1 MAALPPQPIGQ
12 SQSYLAILDRVSDS
26 AVLERPVLVV
36 GERGTG
42 KELIA
47 KRLHFLSPRWEKV
60 FITVNCAAFT
70 DEKLD
75 EELFGESFLD
85 GREDT
90 NGKFY
95 HADEGTIFLDNIDA
109 VSPRLQEKLMGAVE
123 YGRYEASGEH
133 AEQEVNVRVITATAV
148 DLPSAVSRGEFRAD
162 LLARLA
168 FEVLTLPPL
177 RARRDDI
184 LPLADHFGKKIA
196 AELGADRFPGFT
208 AEASEALLSK
218 TWPGNVRELKTIVE
232 RNTARAWLA
241 DESLS
246 DPIGGG
252 PTGPL
257 EFDPFASP
265 YRLRDKPMPS
275 QSAPLE
281 YTEMPLPQSKTA
293 PMPSYGLPP
302 LTPSVT
308 PPNSSESET
317 GFQDRVMAFER
328 KLIDEAMRVSEN
340 HQGKAAERLGLTY
353 HQFRGLMRKHGLK
366 K

>member
-12 SQSYLAILDRVSDS
+12 SQAYLAILDRVSDS
-26 AVLERPVLVV
+26 AVLERPVLIV

-70 DEKLD
+70 DERLD
-75 EELFGESFLD
+75 EEFFGQSFLD

-95 HADEGTIFLDNIDA
+95 HADEGTIFLDNVDQM
-109 VSPRLQEKLMGAVE
+109 SPRLQEKLMGAIE

-133 AEQEVNVRVITATAV
+133 AEQEVDVRVIAASAK
-148 DLPSAVSRGEFRAD
+148 DLPAAVARGEFRAD
-162 LLARLA
+162 LLDRLA
-168 FEVLTLPPL
+168 FEVMTLPPL
-177 RARRDDI
+177 RARTDDI
-184 LPLADHFGKKIA
+184 LPLADHFGRKIA

-208 AEASEALLSK
+208 AEASESLLERR
-218 TWPGNVRELKTIVE
+218 WVGNVRELKTVVE
-232 RNTARAWLA
+232 RNTAQAWLA
-241 DESLS
+241 DETLAN
-246 DPIGGG
+246 PIGGG
-252 PTGPL
+252 VAGPL
-257 EFDPFASP
+257 QFDPFESP
-265 YRLRDKPMPS
+265 HRLRD
-275 QSAPLE
+275 QR
-281 YTEMPLPQSKTA
+281 PLPPPQARPSLTRPSGAA
-293 PMPSYGLPP
+293 PMPSYTLPP
-302 LTPSVT
+302 IEDKTPQAIE
-308 PPNSSESET
+308 PQN
-317 GFQDRVMAFER
+317 FQDRVLIFER
-328 KLIDEAMRVSEN
+328 KLIDEALHVSEK

>member
-12 SQSYLAILDRVSDS
+12 SQAYLAILDRVSDS
-26 AVLERPVLVV
+26 AVLERPVLLV

-47 KRLHFLSPRWEKV
+47 KRLHFLSPRWERV

-70 DEKLD
+70 DERLD

-95 HADEGTIFLDNIDA
+95 HADGGTIFLDNIDA

-133 AEQEVNVRVITATAV
+133 AEQEVDVRVISASAI
-148 DLPSAVSRGEFRAD
+148 DLPAAVERGTFRED
-162 LLARLA
+162 LLDRLA

-184 LPLADHFGKKIA
+184 LPLSDHFGRKMA
-196 AELGADRFPGFT
+196 AELGADSFPGFT
-208 AEASEALLSK
+208 AEASEALLARPWK
-218 TWPGNVRELKTIVE
+218 GNVRELKAVIE

-241 DESLS
+241 DETLS
-246 DPIGGG
+246 NPIGAG
-252 PTGPL
+252 PSGPL
-257 EFDPFASP
+257 QFDPFADP
-265 YRLRDKPMPS
+265 HRLRDTR
-275 QSAPLE
+275 PLE
-281 YTEMPLPQSKTA
+281 TKSAQPHPAEPIGHDMPLREE
-293 PMPSYGLPP
+293 P
-302 LTPSVT
+302 LSQQATS
-308 PPNSSESET
+308 
-317 GFQDRVMAFER
+317 GFQDRVLAFER
-328 KLIDEAMRVSEN
+328 KLIDEALRLSGN
-340 HQGKAAERLGLTY
+340 HQGQAAEHLELTY
-353 HQFRGLMRKHGLK
+353 HQFRGLLRKHGMK

>member
-12 SQSYLAILDRVSDS
+12 SQAYLAILDRVSDS
-26 AVLERPVLVV
+26 AVLERPVLLV

-47 KRLHFLSPRWEKV
+47 KRLHFLSPRWERI

-70 DEKLD
+70 DERLD

-95 HADEGTIFLDNIDA
+95 HADGGTIFLDNIDA

-133 AEQEVNVRVITATAV
+133 AEQEVDVRVISASAV
-148 DLPSAVSRGEFRAD
+148 DLPAAVQRGTFRED
-162 LLARLA
+162 LLDRLA

-184 LPLADHFGKKIA
+184 LPLSDHFGRKMA
-196 AELGADRFPGFT
+196 AELGADSFPGFT
-208 AEASEALLSK
+208 AEASEALLARLW
-218 TWPGNVRELKTIVE
+218 TGNVRELKAVIE

-241 DESLS
+241 DETLS
-246 DPIGGG
+246 SPIGAG

-257 EFDPFASP
+257 QFDPFADP
-265 YRLRDKPMPS
+265 YRLRDTR
-275 QSAPLE
+275 PLE
-281 YTEMPLPQSKTA
+281 TKSAQPHTAEHLGHDTPQLEE
-293 PMPSYGLPP
+293 PRPSP
-302 LTPSVT
+302 
-308 PPNSSESET
+308 ET
-317 GFQDRVMAFER
+317 FGFQDRVLAFER
-328 KLIDEAMRVSEN
+328 KLINEALRLSEN
-340 HQGKAAERLGLTY
+340 HQGKAAEHLKLSY
-353 HQFRGLMRKHGLK
+353 HQFRGLLRKHGMK

>member
-26 AVLERPVLVV
+26 AVLERPVLIV

-60 FITVNCAAFT
+60 FLTVNCAAFT
-70 DEKLD
+70 DERLD
-75 EELFGESFLD
+75 EEFFGQSFLD
-85 GREDT
+85 GRDDT

-95 HADEGTIFLDNIDA
+95 HADEGTIFLDNVDS
-109 VSPRLQEKLMGAVE
+109 VSPRLQEKLMGAIE

-133 AEQEVNVRVITATAV
+133 AEQEVDVRVIAASAV
-148 DLPSAVSRGEFRAD
+148 DLPAAVARGDFRAD
-162 LLARLA
+162 LLDRLA
-168 FEVLTLPPL
+168 FEVMTLPPL

-208 AEASEALLSK
+208 AEASEQLLDRN
-218 TWPGNVRELKTIVE
+218 WVGNVRELKTIVE
-232 RNTARAWLA
+232 RNTAQAWLA
-241 DESLS
+241 DETLK

-252 PTGPL
+252 PAGPL
-257 EFDPFASP
+257 QFDPFESP
-265 YRLRDKPMPS
+265 HRLRERRPQEMPSAPKSSLPQTNTPMP
-275 QSAPLE
+275 A
-281 YTEMPLPQSKTA
+281 YT
-293 PMPSYGLPP
+293 LPP
-302 LTPSVT
+302 LEKNAPHQVE
-308 PPNSSESET
+308 PLD
-317 GFQDRVMAFER
+317 FQNRVLTFER
-328 KLIDEAMRVSEN
+328 KLIDEALHVSGN
-340 HQGKAAERLGLTY
+340 HQGKAAEHLGLSY

>member
-26 AVLERPVLVV
+26 AILERPVLLV
-36 GERGTG
+36 GEHGTG

-60 FITVNCAAFT
+60 FLTVNCAAFT
-70 DEKLD
+70 DERLD
-75 EELFGESFLD
+75 EELFGQSFLD

-109 VSPRLQEKLMGAVE
+109 TSPRLQEKLMGAVE

-133 AEQEVNVRVITATAV
+133 AEQEVDVRVITASSV
-148 DLPSAVSRGEFRAD
+148 DLPTAVERGEFRGD
-162 LLARLA
+162 LLYRLA

-184 LPLADHFGKKIA
+184 LPLADHFGRKIS
-196 AELGADRFPGFT
+196 AELGADSFPGFT
-208 AEASEALLSK
+208 AEASEALLAREW
-218 TWPGNVRELKTIVE
+218 TGNVRELKTVVE
-232 RNTARAWLA
+232 RNTAKAWLA
-241 DESLS
+241 DETLS
-246 DPIGGG
+246 NPIGSGLA
-252 PTGPL
+252 GPL

-265 YRLRDKPMPS
+265 HRLTDTGPVPVASIHHRL
-275 QSAPLE
+275 AN
-281 YTEMPLPQSKTA
+281 PLPAYT
-293 PMPSYGLPP
+293 PPP
-302 LTPSVT
+302 LDDKEPIEPQV
-308 PPNSSESET
+308 
-317 GFQDRVMAFER
+317 GFQDRVLAFER
-328 KLIDEAMRVSEN
+328 NLIDEAMRAADN
-340 HQGKAAERLGLTY
+340 HQGKAAERLDLTY

>member
-12 SQSYLAILDRVSDS
+12 SQAYLAILDRVSDS
-26 AVLERPVLVV
+26 AVLERPVLLV

-70 DEKLD
+70 DERLD

-95 HADEGTIFLDNIDA
+95 HADGGTIFLDNIDT

-133 AEQEVNVRVITATAV
+133 AEQEVDVRVISASAI
-148 DLPSAVSRGEFRAD
+148 DLPAAVERGAFRED
-162 LLARLA
+162 LLDRLA

-177 RARRDDI
+177 RARHDDI
-184 LPLADHFGKKIA
+184 LPLSDHFGRKMA
-196 AELGADRFPGFT
+196 AELGADTFPGFT
-208 AEASEALLSK
+208 AEASEALLARPW
-218 TWPGNVRELKTIVE
+218 TGNVRELKAVIE

-241 DESLS
+241 DETLS
-246 DPIGGG
+246 DPIGAG
-252 PTGPL
+252 PAGPL
-257 EFDPFASP
+257 QFDPFADP
-265 YRLRDKPMPS
+265 HRLRDAPPLKVKPAQQNLAPTGHDVS
-275 QSAPLE
+275 PLE
-281 YTEMPLPQSKTA
+281 KTI
-293 PMPSYGLPP
+293 SLQ
-302 LTPSVT
+302 
-308 PPNSSESET
+308 ET
-317 GFQDRVMAFER
+317 SGFQDRVLAFER
-328 KLIDEAMRVSEN
+328 KLIDEALRLSDN
-340 HQGKAAERLGLTY
+340 HQGQAAKHLALTY
-353 HQFRGLMRKHGLK
+353 HQFRGLMRKHGMK

>member
-12 SQSYLAILDRVSDS
+12 SQAYLAILDRVSDS
-26 AVLERPVLVV
+26 AVLERPVLLV

-70 DEKLD
+70 DERLD

-109 VSPRLQEKLMGAVE
+109 VSPRLQEKLMGAIE

-133 AEQEVNVRVITATAV
+133 AEQEVDVRVISASAV
-148 DLPSAVSRGEFRAD
+148 DLPAAVTRGAFRVD
-162 LLARLA
+162 LLDRLA
-168 FEVLTLPPL
+168 FEVITLPPL

-184 LPLADHFGKKIA
+184 MPLSDHFGRKIA
-196 AELGADRFPGFT
+196 AELGADSFPGFT
-208 AEASEALLSK
+208 AEAAEALLERRW
-218 TWPGNVRELKTIVE
+218 TGNVRELKAVIE
-232 RNTARAWLA
+232 RNTAQAWLA
-241 DESLS
+241 DETLS

-252 PTGPL
+252 PGGAL
-257 EFDPFASP
+257 QFDPFEDP
-265 YRLRDKPMPS
+265 FRLKGDTRPVYTPPHHV
-275 QSAPLE
+275 QTPPLMG
-281 YTEMPLPQSKTA
+281 YD
-293 PMPSYGLPP
+293 LPP
-302 LTPSVT
+302 LETKQASQADLPPTPQA
-308 PPNSSESET
+308 T
-317 GFQDRVMAFER
+317 GFEDRVMLFER
-328 KLIDEAMRVSEN
+328 KLIDEAMRVSGN
-340 HQGKAAERLGLTY
+340 HQGKAAERLELTY

>member
-12 SQSYLAILDRVSDS
+12 SQAYLAILDRVSDS
-26 AVLERPVLVV
+26 AVLERPVLLV

-70 DEKLD
+70 DERLD
-75 EELFGESFLD
+75 EELFGQSFLD

-95 HADEGTIFLDNIDA
+95 HADEGTIFLDNVDTM
-109 VSPRLQEKLMGAVE
+109 SPRLQEKLMGAVE

-133 AEQEVNVRVITATAV
+133 AEQEVDVRVISASAV
-148 DLPSAVSRGEFRAD
+148 DLPYAVEQGDFRAD
-162 LLARLA
+162 LLSRLA

-184 LPLADHFGKKIA
+184 MPLSDHFGRKIA
-196 AELGADRFPGFT
+196 AELGADSFPGFT
-208 AEASEALLSK
+208 AEASEALLARRW
-218 TWPGNVRELKTIVE
+218 TGNVRELKSVIE
-232 RNTARAWLA
+232 RNTAKAWLA
-241 DESLS
+241 DETLS
-246 DPIGGG
+246 NPIGGG
-252 PTGPL
+252 PSGPL
-257 EFDPFASP
+257 QFDPFEDP
-265 YRLRDKPMPS
+265 FRLRGDVRTANTPPQPVS
-275 QSAPLE
+275 QAPVMGYE
-281 YTEMPLPQSKTA
+281 
-293 PMPSYGLPP
+293 LPP
-302 LTPSVT
+302 LEIEA
-308 PPNSSESET
+308 PPATQVE

-328 KLIDEAMRVSEN
+328 KLIDEAMRVSDN
-340 HQGKAAERLGLTY
+340 HQGKAAERLDLTY

>member
-12 SQSYLAILDRVSDS
+12 SQAYLAILDRVSDS
-26 AVLERPVLVV
+26 AVLERPVLLV

-70 DEKLD
+70 DERLD

-95 HADEGTIFLDNIDA
+95 HADGGTIFLDNIDS

-133 AEQEVNVRVITATAV
+133 AEQEVDVRVISASAV
-148 DLPSAVSRGEFRAD
+148 DLPAAVERGEFRVD
-162 LLARLA
+162 LLDRLA

-177 RARRDDI
+177 RARRDAI
-184 LPLADHFGKKIA
+184 LPLSDHFGRKIA
-196 AELGADRFPGFT
+196 AELGADSFPGFT
-208 AEASEALLSK
+208 AEASEALLARPWK
-218 TWPGNVRELKTIVE
+218 GNVRELKAVIE

-241 DESLS
+241 DETLA

-252 PTGPL
+252 PSGPL
-257 EFDPFASP
+257 EFDPFADP
-265 YRLRDKPMPS
+265 HRLKGDTRPDHRPRRPAPT
-275 QSAPLE
+275 APLMG
-281 YTEMPLPQSKTA
+281 YD
-293 PMPSYGLPP
+293 LPP
-302 LTPSVT
+302 LEDMPQPTPQT
-308 PPNSSESET
+308 ET
-317 GFQDRVMAFER
+317 VEMSGFQDRVLAFER
-328 KLIDEAMRVSEN
+328 KLIDEAMRVSNN
-340 HQGKAAERLGLTY
+340 HQGKAAERLELTY

>member
-12 SQSYLAILDRVSDS
+12 SQAYLAILDRVSDS
-26 AVLERPVLVV
+26 AVLERPVLLV

-70 DEKLD
+70 DERLD

-95 HADEGTIFLDNIDA
+95 HADEGTIFLDNIDT

-133 AEQEVNVRVITATAV
+133 AEQEVDVRVISASAV
-148 DLPSAVSRGEFRAD
+148 DLPGAVSRGAFRAD
-162 LLARLA
+162 LLDRLA

-184 LPLADHFGKKIA
+184 LPLSDHFGRKIA
-196 AELGADRFPGFT
+196 AELGADSFPGFT
-208 AEASEALLSK
+208 AEASEALLARP
-218 TWPGNVRELKTIVE
+218 WPGNVRELKAVVE
-232 RNTARAWLA
+232 RNTAKAWLA
-241 DESLS
+241 DETLS
-246 DPIGGG
+246 SPIGGG
-252 PTGPL
+252 LGGPL
-257 EFDPFASP
+257 EFDPFENP
-265 YRLRDKPMPS
+265 YRLQDDVHPE
-275 QSAPLE
+275 QSAARP
-281 YTEMPLPQSKTA
+281 TPQQISIPQNTPNPTAMEA
-293 PMPSYGLPP
+293 PMPAPQ
-302 LTPSVT
+302 T
-308 PPNSSESET
+308 E
-317 GFQDRVMAFER
+317 GFQDRVLGFER
-328 KLIDEAMRVSEN
+328 KLIDEALRAGNN

-353 HQFRGLMRKHGLK
+353 HQFRGLMRKHGMK

>member
-12 SQSYLAILDRVSDS
+12 SQAYLKILDRVSDS
-26 AVLERPVLVV
+26 AVLERPVLLV

-70 DEKLD
+70 DERLD
-75 EELFGESFLD
+75 EELFGQSFLD

-109 VSPRLQEKLMGAVE
+109 VSPRLQEKLMGAIE

-133 AEQEVNVRVITATAV
+133 AEQEVDVRVISASAV
-148 DLPSAVSRGEFRAD
+148 DLPAAVTRGAFRVD
-162 LLARLA
+162 LLDRLA

-177 RARRDDI
+177 RARRDDVM
-184 LPLADHFGKKIA
+184 PLSEHFGRKIA
-196 AELGADRFPGFT
+196 AELGADSFPGFT
-208 AEASEALLSK
+208 AEASEALLARRWS
-218 TWPGNVRELKTIVE
+218 GNVRELKAVIE

-241 DESLS
+241 DEGLS

-252 PTGPL
+252 PGGPL
-257 EFDPFASP
+257 QFDPFEDP
-265 YRLRDKPMPS
+265 FRLKGDSRPVYKPDVPVG
-275 QSAPLE
+275 QFTPHPTPQIETKKIPQPNLPAAPQ
-281 YTEMPLPQSKTA
+281 TE
-293 PMPSYGLPP
+293 
-302 LTPSVT
+302 
-308 PPNSSESET
+308 
-317 GFQDRVMAFER
+317 GFEDRVLAFER
-328 KLIDEAMRVSEN
+328 KLIDEALRVSDN
-340 HQGKAAERLGLTY
+340 HQGKAAERLELTY

>member
-12 SQSYLAILDRVSDS
+12 SQSYLAVLDRVSDS
-26 AVLERPVLVV
+26 AALERPVLLV
-36 GERGTG
+36 GEHGTG
-42 KELIA
+42 KDLIA

-75 EELFGESFLD
+75 QELFGESFLD

-133 AEQEVNVRVITATAV
+133 AEQEVDVRVITASSI
-148 DLPSAVSRGEFRAD
+148 DLPSAVARGEFRGD
-162 LLARLA
+162 LLYRLA

-184 LPLADHFGKKIA
+184 LPLADHFGRKIS

-208 AEASEALLSK
+208 AEASEALLARR
-218 TWPGNVRELKTIVE
+218 WPGNVRELKTVVE
-232 RNTARAWLA
+232 RNTAKAWLA

-246 DPIGGG
+246 APIGGG
-252 PTGPL
+252 MSGAL

-265 YRLRDKPMPS
+265 HRLRDS
-275 QSAPLE
+275 
-281 YTEMPLPQSKTA
+281 LPISVT
-293 PMPSYGLPP
+293 S
-302 LTPSVT
+302 TPSPPQYDAQQIPVMDDQDT
-308 PPNSSESET
+308 PQT
-317 GFQDRVMAFER
+317 GFQDRVHAFER
-328 KLIDEAMRVSEN
+328 KLIDEAMRTSDN
-340 HQGKAAERLGLTY
+340 HQGKAAKRLGLTY

>member
-12 SQSYLAILDRVSDS
+12 SQAYLAILDRVSDS

-70 DEKLD
+70 DERLD

-133 AEQEVNVRVITATAV
+133 AEQEVDVRVISASAV
-148 DLPSAVSRGEFRAD
+148 DLPAAVARGAFRAD
-162 LLARLA
+162 LLDRLA

-184 LPLADHFGKKIA
+184 MPLSDHFGRKIA
-196 AELGADRFPGFT
+196 AELGAESFPGFT
-208 AEASEALLSK
+208 AEASEALLARRW
-218 TWPGNVRELKTIVE
+218 TGNVRELKAVVE

-241 DESLS
+241 DETLS
-246 DPIGGG
+246 DPIGSGLAG
-252 PTGPL
+252 AL
-257 EFDPFASP
+257 QFDPFEDP
-265 YRLRDKPMPS
+265 FRLRGDMGPTYTPNAPAPQIAPPPGPLQFETKQMP
-275 QSAPLE
+275 QADAPVA
-281 YTEMPLPQSKTA
+281 PQA
-293 PMPSYGLPP
+293 
-302 LTPSVT
+302 
-308 PPNSSESET
+308 E
-317 GFQDRVMAFER
+317 GFEGRVMAFER
-328 KLIDEAMRVSEN
+328 KLIDEAMRVSGN
-340 HQGKAAERLGLTY
+340 HQGKAAEHLELTY

>member
-12 SQSYLAILDRVSDS
+12 SQAYLAILDRVSDS
-26 AVLERPVLVV
+26 AVLERPVLLV

-75 EELFGESFLD
+75 EELFGQSFLD

-95 HADEGTIFLDNIDA
+95 HADEGTIFLDNIDT

-133 AEQEVNVRVITATAV
+133 AEQEVDVRVISASAV
-148 DLPSAVSRGEFRAD
+148 DLPGAVSHGTFRAD
-162 LLARLA
+162 LLDRLA
-168 FEVLTLPPL
+168 FEVITLPPL

-184 LPLADHFGKKIA
+184 LPLSDHFGRKIA

-208 AEASEALLSK
+208 AEASEALLARD
-218 TWPGNVRELKTIVE
+218 WLGNVRELKAVVE
-232 RNTARAWLA
+232 RNTAKAWLA

-246 DPIGGG
+246 DPIGAGPGG
-252 PTGPL
+252 PL
-257 EFDPFASP
+257 KFDPFDDP
-265 YRLRDKPMPS
+265 FRLQGDKRPE
-275 QSAPLE
+275 A
-281 YTEMPLPQSKTA
+281 T
-293 PMPSYGLPP
+293 
-302 LTPSVT
+302 LTPPRIHAPVAQT
-308 PPNSSESET
+308 PAPPSLPTEAPEQLA
-317 GFQDRVMAFER
+317 GFQDRIRAFER
-328 KLIDEAMRVSEN
+328 KLIDEALRAADN
-340 HQGKAAERLGLTY
+340 HQGKAAERLDLTY

>member
-12 SQSYLAILDRVSDS
+12 SQAYLAILDRVSDS
-26 AVLERPVLVV
+26 AVLERPVLIV
-36 GERGTG
+36 GEHGTG

-60 FITVNCAAFT
+60 FITVNCAAYT

-133 AEQEVNVRVITATAV
+133 AEQEVDVRVITASSI
-148 DLPSAVSRGEFRAD
+148 DLPASASRGEFRAD
-162 LLARLA
+162 LLYRLA

-184 LPLADHFGKKIA
+184 LPLADHFGRKIA

-208 AEASEALLSK
+208 AEASEALIARD
-218 TWPGNVRELKTIVE
+218 WVGNVRELKTVVE
-232 RNTARAWLA
+232 RNTAQAWLA
-241 DESLS
+241 DETLS
-246 DPIGGG
+246 EPIGSGASR
-252 PTGPL
+252 PL

-265 YRLRDKPMPS
+265 HRLREKTPVS
-275 QSAPLE
+275 TAPALG
-281 YTEMPLPQSKTA
+281 LPQGETKH
-293 PMPSYGLPP
+293 
-302 LTPSVT
+302 TPFVDT
-308 PPNSSESET
+308 PAAAQLA
-317 GFQDRVMAFER
+317 GFQDRVLAFER
-328 KLIDEAMRVSEN
+328 KLIDEALSASDN
-340 HQGKAAERLGLTY
+340 HQGKAAERLELTY

>member
-12 SQSYLAILDRVSDS
+12 SQAYLSILDRVSDS
-26 AVLERPVLVV
+26 AVLERPVLLV
-36 GERGTG
+36 GEHGTG
-42 KELIA
+42 KDLIA
-47 KRLHFLSPRWEKV
+47 KRLHFLSPRWEKI

-133 AEQEVNVRVITATAV
+133 AEQEVDVRVITASSI
-148 DLPSAVSRGEFRAD
+148 DLPASAARGEFRAD
-162 LLARLA
+162 LLYRLA
-168 FEVLTLPPL
+168 FEVLTLPPM

-184 LPLADHFGKKIA
+184 LPLADHFGRKIA
-196 AELGADRFPGFT
+196 AELGADRFPGFA
-208 AEASEALLSK
+208 AEASEALLARD
-218 TWPGNVRELKTIVE
+218 WPGNVRELKTVVE
-232 RNTARAWLA
+232 RNTAKAWLA

-246 DPIGGG
+246 DPIGSG
-252 PTGPL
+252 PAGPIV
-257 EFDPFASP
+257 FDPFDSPFRLQDKATGQRPAPNIPAFEMKHVASKDQGTDIQP
-265 YRLRDKPMPS
+265 
-275 QSAPLE
+275 A
-281 YTEMPLPQSKTA
+281 PQS
-293 PMPSYGLPP
+293 
-302 LTPSVT
+302 
-308 PPNSSESET
+308 
-317 GFQDRVMAFER
+317 GFQDRVFAFER
-328 KLIDEAMRVSEN
+328 KLIDEALRTSDN
-340 HQGKAAERLGLTY
+340 HQGKAAARLELTY

>member
-12 SQSYLAILDRVSDS
+12 SQAYLAILDRVSDS
-26 AVLERPVLVV
+26 AVLERPVLLV

-70 DEKLD
+70 DERLD
-75 EELFGESFLD
+75 EELFGQSFLD

-95 HADEGTIFLDNIDA
+95 HADEGTVFLDNVDA
-109 VSPRLQEKLMGAVE
+109 ISPRLQEKLMGAVE
-123 YGRYEASGEH
+123 YGRYEASGEN
-133 AEQEVNVRVITATAV
+133 AEQEVDVRVLSASAV
-148 DLPSAVSRGEFRAD
+148 DLPAAVVRGAFRAD
-162 LLARLA
+162 LLDRLA

-184 LPLADHFGKKIA
+184 MPLSDHFGRKIA
-196 AELGADRFPGFT
+196 AELGAESFPGFT
-208 AEASEALLSK
+208 AEASEALLARR
-218 TWPGNVRELKTIVE
+218 WVGNVRELKSVIE

-241 DESLS
+241 DESLAN
-246 DPIGGG
+246 PIGGG
-252 PTGPL
+252 QSGPIQ
-257 EFDPFASP
+257 FDPFEDT
-265 YRLRDKPMPS
+265 YRLQGDARPIYEAPRAG
-275 QSAPLE
+275 SAVPLMD
-281 YTEMPLPQSKTA
+281 YD
-293 PMPSYGLPP
+293 LPP
-302 LTPSVT
+302 LQPAE
-308 PPNSSESET
+308 PQAPQAE
-317 GFQDRVMAFER
+317 GFEDRVIAFER
-328 KLIDEAMRVSEN
+328 KLIDEAMRVSDN
-340 HQGKAAERLGLTY
+340 HQGKAAERLELTY